1 MKHNNKII
9 TLGPKGSYSEIVA
22 NDIIKPNSNIEAKL
36 ITITENITNSVRE
49 IAGNT
54 IAASLGNLSVI
65 NEIPNNLAGIVP
77 IHNTYGKTVNI
88 TPEGIYQLQ
97 KNQIL
102 HSIGWYSLKIEHIL
116 AGLEGTDYS
125 NLKSIHSHPQ
135 AISQCQNEGIAR
147 LGNEVKLVNEQ
158 STTTHI
164 SNLKIGEAVICN
176 KNAAKNANLKIID
189 DKFGPDENTTDFIVL
204 SVHPEIEGL
213 HNLTN
218 HKAMI
223 ILSLENKTGS
233 LVRGLTLLSDAGI
246 NMSSLHSQTQSP
258 GNTDFIV
265 ITDNNMDWNSISKDL
280 ERQGGKI
287 KIL

>member
-9 TLGPKGSYSEIVA
+9 TLWPKWSYSEIVA

-54 IAASLGNLSVI
+54 IAASLWNLSVI
-65 NEIPNNLAGIVP
+65 NEIPNNLAWIVP
-77 IHNTYGKTVNI
+77 IHNTYWKTVNI

-102 HSIGWYSLKIEHIL
+102 HSIWWYSLKIEHIL
-116 AGLEGTDYS
+116 AWLEWTDYS

-135 AISQCQNEGIAR
+135 AISQCQNEWIAR
-147 LGNEVKLVNEQ
+147 LWNEVKLVNEQ

-164 SNLKIGEAVICN
+164 SNLKIWEAVICN

-189 DKFGPDENTTDFIVL
+189 DKFWPDENTTDFIVL
-204 SVHPEIEGL
+204 SVHPEIEWL

-233 LVRGLTLLSDAGI
+233 LVRWLTLLSDAWI

-280 ERQGGKI
+280 ERQWWKI